1 MHPPPPSQGAGRSSP
16 TPTPNPSLAFAPPSS
31 TPSPGSST
39 ALAMQPRRCRRRR
52 SREGRPRG
60 KALEASRSFG
70 GPSSRGAGERRAVK
84 ILEMGGGGRGG
95 FARCTTRFL
104 GAFFSF
110 VTRALSPPV
119 VGDGCQNGKAER
131 PLHSAPWDF
140 FAILESGLVFKWF
153 GGDLCIVHFF
163 FQKWCWVYVFCPLF
177 IIHEVV
183 CPFNRCLWTK
193 Q

>member
-70 GPSSRGAGERRAVK
+70 GRRRGGAGERRAVK
-84 ILEMGGGGRGG
+84 ILGMGGGGRGG

-104 GAFFSF
+104 DAFFSF
-110 VTRALSPPV
+110 VTELSLL
-119 VGDGCQNGKAER
+119 R
-131 PLHSAPWDF
+131 L
-140 FAILESGLVFKWF
+140 LVMVAKMAKLR
-153 GGDLCIVHFF
+153 DLCIQLPGIF
-163 FQKWCWVYVFCPLF
+163 LLSS
-177 IIHEVV
+177 
-183 CPFNRCLWTK
+183 NRA
-193 Q
+193 